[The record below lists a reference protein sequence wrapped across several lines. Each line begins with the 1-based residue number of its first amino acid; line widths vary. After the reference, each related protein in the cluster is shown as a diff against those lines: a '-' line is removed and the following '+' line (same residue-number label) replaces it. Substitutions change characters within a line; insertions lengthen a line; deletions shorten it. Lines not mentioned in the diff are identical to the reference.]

1 MKTIA
6 SQKNTLPAISR
17 KVPQFQE
24 STGTVGIPVDDPWI
38 WPAILKMVTDAD
50 ALFTIKTT
58 TFGKS
63 GKSLSGKR
71 KKGSCRDPWETRQ
84 EALHD
89 YFYGKLPWAEGK
101 LMEIIDS
108 LCGWLTS
115 RDRKVRSAVDPV
127 REDLRVLLY
136 AARLRLAEYI
146 CRPNRQNWKKEA
158 WGYFQELQMNL
169 GKVNRLYFLTYTF
182 RAGTTFEKVSAAAKA
197 FAKDHLWVMGF
208 GSTGT
213 ITRHDSGKK
222 EGIFHVHLL
231 VWSLAERSRSQEN
244 EAMKKIESALR
255 KGCCGIGLHL
265 CLRVKHGRTD
275 FAKVAAYLAWNYN
288 EALSLPRG
296 EGKSVPKGAR
306 MLRGST
312 LAREGVKWQKTG
324 AFSLETPA
332 RVAYR
337 RAVAKYA
344 AATGKSAG
352 GNWSWVWRER
362 KKIREYLEPEKPL
375 GATITGADGY
385 TYQVRVW
392 PRDHEHQENYLI
404 SSPER
409 GFELTLHGLKEI
421 AKFMMMPGAYE
432 EIPGFDPTTGRTA
445 YWVRILGLDPI
456 FGLWRRR
463 G

>member
-1 MKTIA
+1 METTTPP
-6 SQKNTLPAISR
+6 QNPPPAIS
-17 KVPQFQE
+17 KKKFDFQE
-24 STGTVGIPVDDPWI
+24 STRTTGIPVDDSWN
-38 WPAILKMVTDAD
+38 WPAILKLVTDAD

-63 GKSLSGKR
+63 GKSLSAKR
-71 KKGSCRDPWETRQ
+71 KKSSCRDPRETRQ

-89 YFYGKLPWAEGK
+89 YYYGKLPWAEGT
-101 LMEIIDS
+101 LTEIIDS

-115 RDRKVRSAVDPV
+115 RDRKVRSAVAPV

-136 AARLRLAEYI
+136 AARLRLAEYM
-146 CRPNRQNWKKEA
+146 CRPNPQKWKKKA
-158 WGYFQELQMNL
+158 WAYFQELQINL
-169 GKVNRLYFLTYTF
+169 GKVERLYFLTYTF
-182 RAGTTFEKVSAAAKA
+182 RAGTTFDKVSAAAKA
-197 FAKDHLWVMGF
+197 FAKDYLWANGF

-213 ITRHDSGKK
+213 IARHDSSKK

-231 VWSLAERSRSQEN
+231 VWSLAERTLSEEN
-244 EAMKKIESALR
+244 KAMKKIENALEKNR
-255 KGCCGIGLHL
+255 CGIGRHL
-265 CLRVKHGRTD
+265 CLRVKEGRTG
-275 FAKVAAYLAWNYN
+275 FAKVAAYIAWNYH
-288 EALSLPRG
+288 EALGLPRG
-296 EGKSVPKGAR
+296 EGKSVPKGVR
-306 MLRGST
+306 MLRRST
-312 LAREGVKWQKTG
+312 WARKGVKWQKTG

-352 GNWSWVWRER
+352 GNWSWIWRER

-409 GFELTLHGLKEI
+409 GFEMTPHGLKEI
-421 AKFMMMPGAYE
+421 AKFMLMPGAYE
-432 EIPGFDPTTGRTA
+432 EMPGFDPTTGRTS

-456 FGLWRRR
+456 FGLC
-463 G
+463 